1 MKKLPLFALSLA
13 SAFLASCSPF
23 VSNWSAR
30 MFIHSSNSHS
40 ASMQFDEFKGLI
52 VFDMKANG
60 SNGTSL
66 KYDLSL
72 GEGSFTISYAYSEAE
87 EDRGDIVK
95 ISGGEK
101 KEDTFALPKEGTF
114 YLLVESDGT
123 AKTGN
128 FHFDLTK

>member
-1 MKKLPLFALSLA
+1 MKKAPIFALSLA

-72 GEGSFTISYAYSEAE
+72 GEGSFVISYAYSEAE

-95 ISGGEK
+95 ISGSEK